1 MKSDHNLLQGLSG
14 EMTAGQP
21 GPPEGGGRSGHV
33 QVQPVM
39 VPDTETELLGKL
51 VYMEVVN
58 LMYGFTTSLG

>member
-14 EMTAGQP
+14 EITAGQL
-21 GPPEGGGRSGHV
+21 GPLEGGGRSGH
-33 QVQPVM
+33 VQPVM

-58 LMYGFTTSLG
+58 FMYGFTTSLG